1 MFLVKNDIEQYKMFV
16 ESAERNSEKR
26 INQNNIYLT
35 FSLAL
40 FSFISITELE
50 KLPFYILCIL
60 GIIISVIWFFT
71 IDNYSKRNK
80 VKFDIINEYEK
91 QNGLNWFVEEQKRIL
106 VLTNLSFLEKLLPI
120 AFIIIYSIIMF
131 LA

>member
-1 MFLVKNDIEQYKMFV
+1 MKNDIEQYKMFV
-16 ESAERNSEKR
+16 ESAEKNSEKR

-40 FSFISITELE
+40 FSFISITELD
-50 KLPFYILCIL
+50 KLPFYILCTL
-60 GIIISVIWFFT
+60 GIIISIIWLFT

-91 QNGLNWFVEEQKRIL
+91 ENDLNWFVDEQKRIS
-106 VLTNLSFLEKLLPI
+106 VLTNLSFLEELLPI
-120 AFIIIYSIIMF
+120 AFIIIYLIMMF
-131 LA
+131 SV

>member
-1 MFLVKNDIEQYKMFV
+1 MKNNIEQYKMFV
-16 ESAERNSEKR
+16 ESAEKNSEKR

-40 FSFISITELE
+40 FSFVSITELD
-50 KLPFYILCIL
+50 KLSFYILCML
-60 GIIISVIWFFT
+60 GIIISIIWLLT

-80 VKFDIINEYEK
+80 VKFDIINEYENK
-91 QNGLNWFVEEQKRIL
+91 NDLNWFVEEQKRIL

-120 AFIIIYSIIMF
+120 AFIVIYLIIM
-131 LA
+131 LSA

>member
-1 MFLVKNDIEQYKMFV
+1 MFV
-16 ESAERNSEKR
+16 ESAEKNSEKR

-40 FSFISITELE
+40 FSFVSITGLD
-50 KLPFYILCIL
+50 KLSFYILCML
-60 GIIISVIWFFT
+60 GIIISIIWLLT

-80 VKFDIINEYEK
+80 VKFDIINEYENK
-91 QNGLNWFVEEQKRIL
+91 NDLNWFVEEQKRIL

-120 AFIIIYSIIMF
+120 AFIVIYLIIM
-131 LA
+131 LSA

>member
-1 MFLVKNDIEQYKMFV
+1 MKNNIEQYKMFV
-16 ESAERNSEKR
+16 ESAEKNSEKR

-40 FSFISITELE
+40 FSFVSITELD
-50 KLPFYILCIL
+50 KLSFYILCML
-60 GIIISVIWFFT
+60 GIIISIIWLLT

-80 VKFDIINEYEK
+80 VKFDIINKEENK
-91 QNGLNWFVEEQKRIL
+91 NDLNWFVEEQKRIL

-120 AFIIIYSIIMF
+120 AFIVIYLIIM
-131 LA
+131 LSA

>member
-1 MFLVKNDIEQYKMFV
+1 MQNDNEQYRMFV
-16 ESAERNSEKR
+16 ESAEKNSERR

-40 FSFISITELE
+40 FSFISITNLNI
-50 KLPFYILCIL
+50 LPFYVLCIL
-60 GIIISVIWFFT
+60 GIIISIIWFFT

-91 QNGLNWFVEEQKRIL
+91 ENDLNWFIEEQKRIS
-106 VLTNLSFLEKLLPI
+106 VLTNLSLLEKLLPI
-120 AFIIIYSIIMF
+120 AFIVIYSIMMF
-131 LA
+131 SA

>member
-1 MFLVKNDIEQYKMFV
+1 MQNDNEQYRMFV
-16 ESAERNSEKR
+16 ESAEKNSERR

-40 FSFISITELE
+40 FSFISITDLDIV
-50 KLPFYILCIL
+50 PFYILCIL
-60 GIIISVIWFFT
+60 GIIISIIWFFT

-80 VKFDIINEYEK
+80 IKFDIINEYEK
-91 QNGLNWFVEEQKRIL
+91 DNDLNWFIEEQKRIT

-120 AFIIIYSIIMF
+120 AFIVIYSIMMF
-131 LA
+131 SA

>member
-1 MFLVKNDIEQYKMFV
+1 MKKNTEQYKIFV
-16 ESAERNSEKR
+16 DSAEKNSEKR

-40 FSFISITELE
+40 FSFISIT
-50 KLPFYILCIL
+50 KLNKLAFFILCIL
-60 GIIISVIWFFT
+60 GTIISIIWYFT

-91 QNGLNWFVEEQKRIL
+91 ENNLNWFSEEQKRISI
-106 VLTNLSFLEKLLPI
+106 LTNLSFLEKLLPI
-120 AFIIIYSIIMF
+120 AFIVIYLIVMF
-131 LA
+131 SS

>member
-1 MFLVKNDIEQYKMFV
+1 MQNDNEQYRMFV
-16 ESAERNSEKR
+16 ESAEKNSERR

-40 FSFISITELE
+40 FSFISITDLDIV
-50 KLPFYILCIL
+50 PFYILYIL
-60 GIIISVIWFFT
+60 GIIISIIWFFT

-91 QNGLNWFVEEQKRIL
+91 DNDLNWFIEEQKRIT

-120 AFIIIYSIIMF
+120 AFIVIYSIMMF
-131 LA
+131 SA